1 VKYAS
6 VFAPNQFSGRTF
18 IVTGGGSG
26 LGRCNAHELA
36 SLGAHVEIVGRRLEP
51 LEKVAAEI
59 REDGGSVGFH
69 HLDIRDETRV
79 TEVVAQILNERGRV
93 HGVVNNAGGQYPAK
107 LETISAKGFE
117 AVIRTNLI
125 GGFLVSREL
134 FKQHFR
140 SHGGVIV
147 NILADMW
154 QGMPGMGHSGA
165 SRAGMLNFTMTAA
178 VEWGAY
184 GVRVN
189 AVAPGYIASS
199 GFDTYPP
206 ELTTWLR
213 SLPGH
218 VPLRRLGTESE
229 ISATITYLLTDAA
242 SFINGVTIPVDGGA
256 PLLRTGPLIE
266 LPATGGN
273 QPFNAFHRSIAP
285 KVLGEETS

>member
-1 VKYAS
+1 MKYAS

-36 SLGAHVEIVGRRLEP
+36 SLGAHVEIVGRRIEP

-59 REDGGSVGFH
+59 RADGGSVGFNS
-69 HLDIRDETRV
+69 LDIRDEARV
-79 TEVVAQILNERGRV
+79 TEFIGRILQERGRV
-93 HGVVNNAGGQYPAK
+93 HGLVNNAGGQYPAT

-117 AVIRTNLI
+117 AVVRTNLI
-125 GGFLVSREL
+125 GGFLISREL

-140 SHGGVIV
+140 LHGGAIV

-165 SRAGMLNFTMTAA
+165 SRAGMQNFTMTAA
-178 VEWGAY
+178 FEWGTH

-206 ELTTWLR
+206 ELTGWLR
-213 SLPGH
+213 SLPAH

-229 ISATITYLLTDAA
+229 ISAAITFLFTDAA
-242 SFINGVTIPVDGGA
+242 SFINGVTIRVDGGA
-256 PLLRTGPLIE
+256 PLVRTGPLLD
-266 LPATGGN
+266 LPAAN
-273 QPFNAFHRSIAP
+273 SNEPFNGFHRGKKP
-285 KVLGEETS
+285 KVLE